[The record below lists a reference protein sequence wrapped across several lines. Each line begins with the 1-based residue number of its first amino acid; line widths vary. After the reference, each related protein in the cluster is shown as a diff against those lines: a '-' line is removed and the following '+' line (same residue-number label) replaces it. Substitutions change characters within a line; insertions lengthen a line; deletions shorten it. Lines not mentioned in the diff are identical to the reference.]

1 MRGPALGG
9 GDGGLV
15 GMTWSFSGNSI
26 LNDTDIQR
34 NKDIIPQTPEK
45 T

>member
-1 MRGPALGG
+1 MCGVE
-9 GDGGLV
+9 DLV
-15 GMTWSFSGNSI
+15 SVVENWRMTWSSSGNSI